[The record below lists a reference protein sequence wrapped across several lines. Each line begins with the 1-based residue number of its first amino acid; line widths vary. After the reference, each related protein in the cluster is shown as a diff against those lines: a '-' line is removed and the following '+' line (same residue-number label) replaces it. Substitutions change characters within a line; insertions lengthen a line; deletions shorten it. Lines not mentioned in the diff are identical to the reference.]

1 MKNIKYLDKLF
12 FADSARYMVYNGP
25 DNQFTEFEGALELLM
40 NLNKDGIKYL
50 AICVFQQ
57 GDTVYDLEYLERMY
71 EDAHNVKIA
80 LSALSKFRI
89 IYLSP
94 SLDKICAEKFYFL
107 RNENN
112 RLFDDTST
120 YDYDL
125 MYNDELSIK
134 TNIPYTV
141 ANIGN
146 LSDRFPG
153 DKIPSYKIK
162 NKEFSNIKNPIII
175 LQENLEWA
183 KSKKTDVALPFEC
196 QIINEDGFV
205 RNNWYHN
212 CEYMPYAYLN
222 EYTTRRPDMF
232 GINRY
237 KVYITAN
244 QSETLAPKYR
254 TFCVYVD
261 SESED
266 ETRSILKDHSFGGDT
281 KINSIEKLNP
291 GIWL

>member
-71 EDAHNVKIA
+71 EDAHNVKIT

-112 RLFDDTST
+112 RLFDDTSM

-125 MYNDELSIK
+125 MYNNELHIK
-134 TNIPYTV
+134 TNIPYMISD
-141 ANIGN
+141 IGI
-146 LSDRFPG
+146 LSDIFSK

-162 NKEFSNIKNPIII
+162 NEDFPSIRNPIII

-183 KSKKTDVALPFEC
+183 KAKKINIALPFEY
-196 QIINEDGFV
+196 QMVNRDGFV
-205 RNNWYHN
+205 INNWLYSY
-212 CEYMPYAYLN
+212 EYIPYAYLN
-222 EYTTRRPDMF
+222 EYVIKRPEVF
-232 GINRY
+232 GIDRY
-237 KVYITAN
+237 RVCITAN
-244 QSETLAPKYR
+244 QSETLMPKYR